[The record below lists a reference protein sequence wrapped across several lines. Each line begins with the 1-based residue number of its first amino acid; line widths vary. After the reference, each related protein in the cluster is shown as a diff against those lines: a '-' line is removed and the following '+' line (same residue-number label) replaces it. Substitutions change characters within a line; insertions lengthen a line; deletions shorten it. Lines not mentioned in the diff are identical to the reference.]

1 VEVGDYSDGT
11 VEFLEGERPDEA
23 GQIALSVL
31 NADKYEMSTGDEL
44 TIRRG
49 GESTAVVVSGIYQDV
64 TNGGLTAKM
73 QGGVTTGAVGYVIYA
88 DALDGADATA
98 VAADYS
104 ESFPAATVIPMRE
117 YVQQTMSYVTSA
129 FLSVAILALVFGTG
143 VAVLITSLFLALRLT
158 SDRRKMGALFA
169 IGFSTGEII
178 AQVRAKTLLAV
189 TVGTLLGLLFAATAG
204 ESLVG
209 LFISLAGL
217 GIVNLTFTPN
227 VLLVYVAYPAILI
240 AAGCLGATLLTAGLR
255 GTDKSSWIKG

>member
-1 VEVGDYSDGT
+1 
-11 VEFLEGERPDEA
+11 
-23 GQIALSVL
+23 
-31 NADKYEMSTGDEL
+31 
-44 TIRRG
+44 
-49 GESTAVVVSGIYQDV
+49 
-64 TNGGLTAKM
+64 
-73 QGGVTTGAVGYVIYA
+73 
-88 DALDGADATA
+88 
-98 VAADYS
+98 
-104 ESFPAATVIPMRE
+104 
-117 YVQQTMSYVTSA
+117 MSYVTSA

-255 GTDKSSWIKG
+255 GTDRSSWIKG